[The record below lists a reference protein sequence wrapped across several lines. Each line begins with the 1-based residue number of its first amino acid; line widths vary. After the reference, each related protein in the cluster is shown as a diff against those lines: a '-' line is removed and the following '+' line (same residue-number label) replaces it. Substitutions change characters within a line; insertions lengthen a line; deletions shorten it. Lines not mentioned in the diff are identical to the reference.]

1 MNWLAE
7 DAIWIWA
14 AGAVALTLALVLY
27 FQTGTRNS
35 QFGVLAVI
43 LITTTLLV
51 TEFLIETPR
60 EAVAQTL
67 DEIAAAVR
75 ANDMPAVLGY
85 ISPTAA
91 TLRQEVETAM
101 PQVTIDMATI
111 RGKQIDVYESAV
123 PPIASVQCTV
133 FVVGT
138 VKRNRLRG
146 ARQVAVHLTMTHENG
161 RWLVKDYTADQDWR
175 NVIGRQ

>member
-14 AGAVALTLALVLY
+14 AGAVALTLALVVY

-35 QFGVLAVI
+35 QYGVLAVI
-43 LITTTLLV
+43 LVTAALLV

-60 EAVAQTL
+60 EAVARTL

-101 PQVTIDMATI
+101 PEVTIDMAAI
-111 RGKQIDVYESAV
+111 RGARINVYESAV
-123 PPIASVQCTV
+123 PPEAQVECAV

-138 VKRNRLRG
+138 VKRNRIRG
-146 ARQVAVHLTMTHENG
+146 GRQVAVRLTMVHENG

-175 NVIGRQ
+175 NVIGR